1 MIERGRF
8 APTPSGALHVGSAR
22 TAVASALAAWRSGG
36 RWCLRFEDL
45 DVTRA
50 VSGAVEAMLEDLRW
64 LGLAWDEGPG
74 AAEPHAPYRQ
84 SERAGLYREALAT
97 LRRDGRVYPCAC
109 SRREV
114 EGASMAPH
122 GAEPVYPGTC
132 AARDPDEVIAA
143 ARRRGREVSWRFR
156 VDGARPAVTV
166 RDEVAGEF
174 TQDVARDVGDFV
186 VVRADGVAAYQ
197 LAVVVDDA
205 AQEVTEV
212 VRGDDLL
219 ASAPRQALLYE
230 ALGAEAPRWA
240 HIPLVLGVDG
250 QRLAKRHGA
259 MGVRELRSRGHDPR
273 LLLRS
278 ILTTLGVDGDL
289 DAPLRAIAA
298 RWRLSSIPRSS
309 PRWSVA
315 DEGFEAS

>member
-8 APTPSGALHVGSAR
+8 APTPSGALHIGSAR
-22 TAVASALAAWRSGG
+22 TAVASALAAWRTGG
-36 RWCLRFEDL
+36 RWCLRVEDL
-45 DVTRA
+45 DVTRT

-64 LGLAWDEGPG
+64 LGLEWDEGPG
-74 AAEPHAPYRQ
+74 AAETHAPSRQ
-84 SERAGLYREALAT
+84 SERGALYREALSV
-97 LRRDGRVYPCAC
+97 LRRAERVYPCAC

-132 AARDPDEVIAA
+132 ATRDPDEVIAA
-143 ARRRGREVSWRFR
+143 ARSKGRQVSWRFR
-156 VDGARPAVTV
+156 VDTHRPAVTV
-166 RDEVAGEF
+166 RDGFAGDF

-186 VVRADGVAAYQ
+186 VFRADGVAAYQ

-205 AQEVTEV
+205 VQEVTEV
-212 VRGDDLL
+212 LRGDDLL
-219 ASAPRQALLYE
+219 ASAPRQVMLYE
-230 ALGAEAPRWA
+230 ALGARAPRWA

-259 MGVRELRSRGHDPR
+259 MGVRELRARGHDAKT
-273 LLLRS
+273 LLRE
-278 ILTTLGVDGDL
+278 IVATLGVDDFDGTS
-289 DAPLRAIAA
+289 LRALAS
-298 RWRLSSIPRSS
+298 RWDLASIPRNS

-315 DEGFEAS
+315 DERFEAS